1 MLYEGSRS
9 VSSPNFSCGRRSGC
23 TWTPPVEALAD
34 LGITL
39 DPCPDA
45 TQTSTSA
52 VAPTGAR
59 DPYGE
64 EPSRSTSGLLAHWVG
79 RHHDRGGRMGNEVDE
94 NAWLRRIRGD
104 PGHSAWYVERFRT
117 MAAAGDDLAGE
128 ARLIDAMVPRGSRIL
143 DAGCGPGRVGAFLAG
158 AGHEVVG
165 VDLDPVLIA
174 AAEEDHPGPV
184 WLVDD
189 LATLDLP
196 ARGIDEGFDAIVCA
210 GNVVTFLAPDTRG
223 QVLRRLRA
231 HLRSSGRVVVGFG
244 TQRGYDVDDFREHV
258 DAAGL
263 VPDLELSTWSLDP
276 YRDDA
281 DFLVAIL
288 RSAEGAAPRLG

>member
-1 MLYEGSRS
+1 M
-9 VSSPNFSCGRRSGC
+9 
-23 TWTPPVEALAD
+23 VE
-34 LGITL
+34 
-39 DPCPDA
+39 
-45 TQTSTSA
+45 
-52 VAPTGAR
+52 
-59 DPYGE
+59 
-64 EPSRSTSGLLAHWVG
+64 
-79 RHHDRGGRMGNEVDE
+79 EVDA
-94 NAWLRRIRGD
+94 NAWLQKIRAD

-143 DAGCGPGRVGAFLAG
+143 DAGCGPGRVGAVLAD

-174 AAEEDHPGPV
+174 AAEEDHPGPM
-184 WLVDD
+184 WLVED
-189 LATLDLP
+189 LATLDLS

-210 GNVVTFLAPDTRG
+210 GNVMTFLAPSTRG
-223 QVLRRLRA
+223 LVLQRLRA
-231 HLRSSGRVVVGFG
+231 HLRSGGRVVVGFG
-244 TQRGYDVDDFREHV
+244 TQRGYDVDEFRSHV

-263 VPDLELSTWSLDP
+263 VPDLLLSTWSLEP

-288 RSAEGAAPRLG
+288 RSAQDAAGNASDVEIVDYH